1 MYQEIRAHCKASSV
15 EHPPLQ
21 YYSVWFAFFLV
32 IVHVESGVTFL
43 FIRNPI
49 GVYMPLSQTLIGCS
63 TLSQELC

>member
-21 YYSVWFAFFLV
+21 HYIGLLFLV

-49 GVYMPLSQTLIGCS
+49 GVHMPLSQILIGCS
-63 TLSQELC
+63 TLSQDYVS